1 MKISNNSLS
10 NRRLYLKST
19 ETLIDFSLEGAMSR
33 VTTEGCA
40 SASVKSL
47 PTDIISV
54 GTHGLWTQ
62 AAKGE
67 DGAFLHTQSVIY
79 TFDTPLDLSARP
91 MLTFAHSAYDGER
104 DSLYFKEVAEN
115 KYFVEKPDPLLV
127 SNAYMTVTLVGEVGE
142 VSRTMQ
148 ATNYGFNRYYAN
160 FAGEDVLDAVASIR
174 FTYTIEEAAEGWQ
187 GVCKLDTVKAGM
199 AVDFTFGGGGMETL
213 FEVENGSVLH
223 QNDKVVYTF
232 FGEGSSLTFP
242 DLTDAADTV
251 CDVFLPVKNTL
262 LLRLDSDMDTLD
274 LTVAFKTDG
283 EDFYSSDKQKA
294 FTLTGLSGGAT
305 AYLNLSD
312 HPKALGRLT
321 GVRLIPNTQ
330 ANGAL
335 TVSKLAFEQ
344 EKPIRPVAGDFVSCI
359 ADNGKHEITVTCA
372 VRPEYQGLPLEIYE
386 IFPHNIHENT
396 DELTLLATG
405 TAEAVTELS
414 FPLYGERVSRVSAW
428 FLGVIRLS
436 DGTPVYFD
444 SRTKVENW
452 RDVCTKNPYAFD
464 LPQRDFVVTDPLFG
478 AKGDGFTCDTKA
490 IQKALDAARDAGG
503 GRVVIPGDDS
513 PMGKRYLVTNLRLYS
528 HTELH
533 IEENALLWQSDDLK
547 HYDILPRFG
556 HNVAMTGIN
565 WPANH
570 SSGNF
575 PLLYAF
581 REEKIK
587 LTGPGTI
594 RMCDTESY
602 SEDGYFRFIGDNVCI
617 GCCDRMHVCP
627 VGIIECEDIE
637 VTDLS
642 IIRSSGVYMC
652 LAANKRGYF
661 GNIYMDE
668 SKCTGADGMWPSGSD
683 GMIFTRILLNNND
696 DGICMSSSYN
706 DPRDMLWYYAYPG
719 TVRGTKNVEL
729 SHSCFN
735 CYTFTASA
743 VSFCTWGTNA
753 PDLERQEVKHIN
765 IFDTILEG
773 RLSLGGWTDNPYYGK
788 FPFDG
793 SETDDFSP
801 VSHVTIKNCLLKSP
815 AGLGLRITD
824 CDNDF
829 GYRSPS
835 DFEYG
840 DFLRRPAERNP
851 NWRVGL
857 SNWGYDN
864 PDGVGQTELY
874 GISCAYIKPMRG
886 TPTNLWQGLYLTAG
900 AHTMTFQ
907 YKAAGTFCAFVRKP
921 YGEIL
926 ATSPVEGTVGGYSE
940 GHPWLD
946 GSFSFTVPEDGLY
959 HLGVAVDFK
968 ETVAVYATNF
978 HVDKK

>member
-1 MKISNNSLS
+1 MEISNNSLS
-10 NRRLYLKST
+10 NRRLYLKNLA
-19 ETLIDFSLEGAMSR
+19 TLLDFSREDALGA
-33 VTTEGCA
+33 VTNEGCA
-40 SASVKSL
+40 SVTVQTL
-47 PTDIISV
+47 PKDIVSE
-54 GTHGLWTQ
+54 GTHALRTV
-62 AAKGE
+62 AVREA
-67 DGAFLHTQSVIY
+67 DGSFAHVQTVTY
-79 TFDTPLDLSARP
+79 TFDEPFDLTTRP
-91 MLTFAHSAYDGER
+91 MITFAHSAYDGER
-104 DSLYFKEVAEN
+104 DSLYFQEVAEN
-115 KYFVEKPDPLLV
+115 KYFVEKPDPLLI
-127 SNAYMTVTLVGEVGE
+127 SQSYMTVTLVGEGGE

-160 FAGEDVLDAVASIR
+160 FAGEGILSSVAAIR

-213 FEVENGSVLH
+213 FEVENGQVIH
-223 QNDKVVYTF
+223 RDGAVVYDF
-232 FGEGSSLTFP
+232 AAEGSALTFP
-242 DLTDAADTV
+242 DLTAAANTV
-251 CDVFLPVKNTL
+251 CDVFLPIKNTV
-262 LLRLDSDMDTLD
+262 LLRLECPLDELDVTLS
-274 LTVAFKTDG
+274 FKTED
-283 EDFYSSDKQKA
+283 EDFYSPDKQKR
-294 FTLTGLSGGAT
+294 FSLTDLSAGAT
-305 AYLNLSD
+305 VYLNLSD
-312 HPKALGRLT
+312 HPKATGRLT
-321 GVRLIPNTQ
+321 GVRLLPH
-330 ANGAL
+330 AKENGTL
-335 TVSKLAFEQ
+335 TIRKLAFEQ
-344 EKPIRPVAGDFVSCI
+344 EKPIRPVSGEFVSCVV
-359 ADNGKHEITVTCA
+359 DKEQGTITVTCT
-372 VRPEYQGLPLEIYE
+372 VRPEFIGLPLEIYE
-386 IFPHNIHENT
+386 IFPHNIHENP
-396 DELTLLATG
+396 DELTLLAAG
-405 TAEAVTELS
+405 TAAADTKLS

-428 FLGVIRLS
+428 FLGVVRTA
-436 DGTPVYFD
+436 DGGFVCFD

-452 RDVCTKNPYAFD
+452 RDICTPNPYAFD
-464 LPQRDFVVTDPLFG
+464 LPQRDFVVTDPAFG
-478 AKGDGFTCDTKA
+478 AKGDGFTNDTAA

-503 GRVVIPGDDS
+503 GRVVIPGDAS
-513 PMGKRYLVTNLRLYS
+513 AMGKRYLVTNLRLYS
-528 HTELH
+528 YTELH
-533 IEENALLWQSDDLK
+533 IEENAILWQSDDLT
-547 HYDILPRFG
+547 HYSRLPRFG

-570 SSGNF
+570 SSGNY

-581 REEKIK
+581 REDQIK

-594 RMCDTESY
+594 RMCDTESR

-637 VTDLS
+637 VTDLN
-642 IIRSSGVYMC
+642 IIRSSGVYLC
-652 LAANKRGYF
+652 VSANKRGYF

-719 TVRGTKNVEL
+719 TVRGTRNVEL

-753 PDLERQEVKHIN
+753 PDLERQEVKHIH

-801 VSHVTIKNCLLKSP
+801 VNHVSIHDCWLKSP

-874 GISCAYIKPMRG
+874 GVSCAYIKPMRG
-886 TPTNLWQGLYLTAG
+886 APTNLWQGLYLTAG
-900 AHTMTFQ
+900 THTMTFK
-907 YKAAGTFCAFVRKP
+907 YKAAGSFCAFVRKP
-921 YGEIL
+921 YGETL
-926 ATSPVEGTVGGYSE
+926 ATSPVVGTVGGYSE
-940 GHPWLD
+940 GHPWLE
-946 GSFSFTVPEDGLY
+946 GSFTFTVPEDGLY
-959 HLGVAVDFK
+959 HLGLAVDLK

-978 HVDKK
+978 HVL

>member
-1 MKISNNSLS
+1 MNISNNSLS
-10 NRRLYLKST
+10 NRRLYLQNLS
-19 ETLIDFSLEGAMSR
+19 TLIDFSDVDALSH
-33 VTTEGCA
+33 VSTEGCA
-40 SASVKSL
+40 SVSVQEL
-47 PTDIISV
+47 PQDIISM
-54 GTHGLWTQ
+54 GIHGLRTT
-62 AAKGE
+62 AAQKKEG
-67 DGAFLHTQSVIY
+67 GFAHSQTVTY
-79 TFDTPLDLSARP
+79 TFENAVNLSERP
-91 MLTFAHSAYDGER
+91 MLTFAHSAYDGDR
-104 DSLYFKEVAEN
+104 DSLYFKEVSEN
-115 KYFVEKPDPLLV
+115 KYFVERPDPLLV
-127 SNAYMTVTLVGEVGE
+127 SESYMTVTLSGKGTQA
-142 VSRTMQ
+142 SRTMQ

-160 FAGEDVLDAVASIR
+160 FAGEELLSCVEAIS

-187 GVCKLDTVKAGM
+187 GVCKLDTVRAGM

-213 FEVENGSVLH
+213 FEVENG
-223 QNDKVVYTF
+223 KVTHK
-232 FGEGSSLTFP
+232 EGAVIYDFDADHSSLTFP
-242 DLTDAADTV
+242 DLTHAADTV
-251 CDVFLPVKNTL
+251 CDVFLPIKNTVL
-262 LLRLDSDMDTLD
+262 FRLESPMNELDVTL
-274 LTVAFKTDG
+274 AFKTEN
-283 EDFYSSDKQKA
+283 EDFYSPDKQKD
-294 FTLTGLSGGAT
+294 FTLTGLIEGAT
-305 AYLNLSD
+305 VYLNLSD
-312 HPKALGRLT
+312 HPKATGRLT
-321 GVRLIPNTQ
+321 GVRLIPHA
-330 ANGAL
+330 ANNGTL
-335 TVSKLAFEQ
+335 TIRKLAFEQ
-344 EKPIRPVAGDFVSCI
+344 EKPLRPEAGNFTSCI
-359 ADNGKHEITVTCA
+359 ADTTKGEITVTCT
-372 VRPEYQGLPLEIYE
+372 VKPEYVGLPLEIYE
-386 IFPHNIHENT
+386 IFPHNIHEKPS
-396 DELTLLATG
+396 ELTLLAS
-405 TAEAVTELS
+405 AEAAETVSLS

-428 FLGVIRLS
+428 FLGVVRTP
-436 DGTPVYFD
+436 DGGFVCFD

-452 RDVCTKNPYAFD
+452 RDICTPNPHPFA
-464 LPQRDFVVTDPLFG
+464 LPSRDFVVTDPFFG
-478 AKGDGFTCDTKA
+478 ARGDGFTNDTTA

-503 GRVVIPGDDS
+503 GRVVIPGDAS
-513 PMGKRYLVTNLRLYS
+513 LPGKRYLVTNLRLYS
-528 HTELH
+528 RTELH
-533 IEENALLWQSDDLK
+533 IEENAILWQSDDLR

-570 SSGNF
+570 SSGNY

-581 REEKIK
+581 REHEIK
-587 LTGPGTI
+587 VTGPGSI

-637 VTDLS
+637 VTDLN

-652 LAANKRGYF
+652 LASNKRGYF

-719 TVRGTKNVEL
+719 LVRGTKNIEL

-864 PDGVGQTELY
+864 PEGVGQTELY
-874 GISCAYIKPMRG
+874 GVSCAYIKPMRG
-886 TPTNLWQGLYLTAG
+886 TPVNLWQGLYLTAG
-900 AHTMTFQ
+900 EHTMTFT
-907 YKAAGTFCAFVRKP
+907 YKAAGQFEAFIRLP
-921 YGEIL
+921 YGETL
-926 ATSPVEGTVGGYSE
+926 KATPIDGSVGGYSE
-940 GHPWLD
+940 GHPWLK
-946 GSFSFTVPEDGLY
+946 GSFTFTVPKDGLY
-959 HLGVAVDFK
+959 HLGIQTDFK
-968 ETVAVYATNF
+968 KTIAVYATDF
-978 HVDKK
+978 HVN

>member
-1 MKISNNSLS
+1 MQISNNSLA
-10 NRRLYLKST
+10 NRRLYLKNT
-19 ETLIDFSLEGAMSR
+19 VTLIDFSHEAALSF
-33 VTTEGCA
+33 VTVDEGCA
-40 SASVKSL
+40 EVSIQTLSKDLV
-47 PTDIISV
+47 SV
-54 GTHGLWTQ
+54 GTHALRIA
-62 AAKGE
+62 AAKGG
-67 DGAFLHTQSVIY
+67 DGSFLHRQTVTY
-79 TFDTPLDLSARP
+79 TFTSPVDLSCRP
-91 MLTFAHSAYDGER
+91 MITFAHSAYDGER
-104 DSLYFKEVAEN
+104 DSLYFQEVSEN
-115 KYFVEKPDPLLV
+115 KYFVERPDPLLV
-127 SNAYMTVTLVGEVGE
+127 SHAYMTVTLVGAEE
-142 VSRTMQ
+142 EISRTMQ

-160 FAGEDVLDAVASIR
+160 FAGEELLSSVEAIR
-174 FTYTIEEAAEGWQ
+174 FTYIVDEEAEGWQ
-187 GVCKLDTVKAGM
+187 GICKLDTVKAGM
-199 AVDFTFGGGGMETL
+199 AVDFTFAGSGMEAL
-213 FEVENGSVLH
+213 FEVENGTVIH
-223 QNDKVVYTF
+223 RNDAVVYDF
-232 FGEGSSLTFP
+232 SADGSCLTFP
-242 DLTDAADTV
+242 DLTHATDTV
-251 CDVFLPVKNTL
+251 CDVFLPIKNTVL
-262 LLRLDSDMDTLD
+262 FRLESTEDVMDGTLS
-274 LTVAFKTDG
+274 FKTED
-283 EDFYSSDKQKA
+283 EDFYSADKEKR
-294 FTLTGLSGGAT
+294 FTLTGLSEGAT
-305 AYLNLSD
+305 VYLNLSD
-312 HPKALGRLT
+312 HPKATGRLT
-321 GVRLIPNTQ
+321 GFKLTPHAVKAGRLIIRK
-330 ANGAL
+330 
-335 TVSKLAFEQ
+335 VAFEQ
-344 EKPIRPVAGDFVSCI
+344 EKAIRPVAGEFSSCL
-359 ADNGKHEITVTCA
+359 ADIQKGEIVATCSIK
-372 VRPEYQGLPLEIYE
+372 PEYVGLPLEIYE
-386 IFPHNIHENT
+386 IFPHNIHEKL
-396 DELTLLATG
+396 DELTLLAAG
-405 TAEAVTELS
+405 IAEAVTTLS

-428 FLGVIRLS
+428 FLGVIRTS
-436 DGTPVYFD
+436 DGGFVCFD
-444 SRTKVENW
+444 SRARVENW
-452 RDVCTKNPYAFD
+452 RDICTPNPHPFD
-464 LPQRDFVVTDPLFG
+464 LPSLDFVVTDSAFG
-478 AKGDGFTCDTKA
+478 AKGNGFTNDTYA

-503 GRVVIPGDDS
+503 GRVVIPGDAS

-533 IEENALLWQSDDLK
+533 IEENAVLWQSDDLR

-570 SSGNF
+570 SSGNY

-581 REEKIK
+581 REDQIK
-587 LTGPGTI
+587 VTGPGSI
-594 RMCDTESY
+594 RMCDTESR

-637 VTDLS
+637 VTDLN

-652 LAANKRGYF
+652 LASNKRGYF

-719 TVRGTKNVEL
+719 MVRGTKNVEL

-801 VSHVTIKNCLLKSP
+801 VSHVTIKNCWLKSP

-864 PDGVGQTELY
+864 PEGVGQTELY
-874 GISCAYIKPMRG
+874 GVSCAYIKPMRG
-886 TPTNLWQGLYLTAG
+886 IPANLWQGLYLTEG
-900 AHTMTFQ
+900 EHTMTFK
-907 YKAAGTFCAFVRKP
+907 YKAAGRFEAFIRLP
-921 YGEIL
+921 YGDTLE
-926 ATSPVEGTVGGYSE
+926 TTPVDGTVGGYSE
-940 GHPWLD
+940 GHPWFE
-946 GSFSFTVPEDGLY
+946 GSFTFRVPSDGLY
-959 HLGVAVDFK
+959 HLGVTTDIK
-968 ETVAVYATNF
+968 ETVAVYATDF
-978 HVDKK
+978 HVT

>member
-1 MKISNNSLS
+1 MKISGNSLS
-10 NRRLYLKST
+10 NRRLYLKNT
-19 ETLIDFSLEGAMSR
+19 EVLIDFSVAEVLPHVS
-33 VTTEGCA
+33 TEGCA
-40 SASVKSL
+40 RVSVQTL
-47 PTDIISV
+47 PPDLISV
-54 GTHGLWTQ
+54 GTHGLRTV
-62 AAKGE
+62 AAKE
-67 DGAFLHTQSVIY
+67 RDGQFVHAQTVSY
-79 TFDTPLDLSARP
+79 TFDAPMDLTARP
-91 MLTFAHSAYDGER
+91 MITFAHSAYDGER
-104 DSLYFKEVAEN
+104 DSLYFKEVSEN

-127 SNAYMTVTLVGEVGE
+127 SQSYMTVTLVGEGRE

-160 FAGEDVLDAVASIR
+160 FAGEGVLSSVTAIR
-174 FTYTIEEAAEGWQ
+174 FTYTIDEAAEGWQ

-213 FEVENGSVLH
+213 FEVENG
-223 QNDKVVYTF
+223 KVTHRDGAVIYDF
-232 FGEGSSLTFP
+232 DADGSSLAFP
-242 DLTDAADTV
+242 DLTDGADTV
-251 CDVFLPVKNTL
+251 CDVFLPIKNTV
-262 LLRLDSDMDTLD
+262 LLRLECPIDVLDVTL
-274 LTVAFKTDG
+274 AFKTEE
-283 EDFYSSDKQKA
+283 EDFYSPDKQKGFA
-294 FTLTGLSGGAT
+294 LTGLAEGAT
-305 AYLNLSD
+305 VYLNLSD
-312 HPKALGRLT
+312 HPKAMGRLT
-321 GVRLIPNTQ
+321 GVKLIPHAKKT
-330 ANGAL
+330 GTL
-335 TVSKLAFEQ
+335 TIRKLAFEQ
-344 EKPIRPVAGDFVSCI
+344 EKPIRPMSGDFVSCV
-359 ADNGKHEITVTCA
+359 ADKEKGIITVTCS
-372 VRPEYQGLPLEIYE
+372 VRPEFIGLPVEIYE
-386 IFPHNIHENT
+386 IFPHNIHENL
-396 DELTLLATG
+396 DELTLLAAG
-405 TAEAVTELS
+405 TAEAVTKLS
-414 FPLYGERVSRVSAW
+414 FPLYGERVSRISAW
-428 FLGVIRLS
+428 FLGVIRTP
-436 DGTPVYFD
+436 DGGFVCFD

-452 RDVCTKNPYAFD
+452 QEICTANPYAFD
-464 LPQRDFVVTDPLFG
+464 LPHRDFVVTDPAFD
-478 AKGDGFTCDTKA
+478 ARGDGFTNDTAA

-503 GRVVIPGDDS
+503 GRVVIPGDTS
-513 PMGKRYLVTNLRLYS
+513 AMGKRYLVTNLRLYS
-528 HTELH
+528 YTELH
-533 IEENALLWQSDDLK
+533 IEENAILWQSDDLT
-547 HYDILPRFG
+547 HYSCLPRFG

-570 SSGNF
+570 SSGNY

-581 REEKIK
+581 REDKIK
-587 LTGPGTI
+587 VTGPGTI
-594 RMCDTESY
+594 RMCDTESR

-637 VTDLS
+637 VTDLN

-652 LAANKRGYF
+652 LAGNKRGYF
-661 GNIYMDE
+661 GSIYMDE

-753 PDLERQEVKHIN
+753 PDLERQEVKHIH

-801 VSHVTIKNCLLKSP
+801 VSHVSIHDCWLKSP

-874 GISCAYIKPMRG
+874 GVSCAYVKPMRG

-900 AHTMTFQ
+900 EHTMSFR

-926 ATSPVEGTVGGYSE
+926 ATSPVAGTVGGYSE
-940 GHPWLD
+940 GHPWLE
-946 GSFSFTVPEDGLY
+946 GSFTFTLPEDGLY
-959 HLGVAVDFK
+959 HLGVEVDLR
-968 ETVAVYATNF
+968 ETVMAYVTDF
-978 HVDKK
+978 HVD

>member
-1 MKISNNSLS
+1 MNISRDSLS
-10 NRRLYLKST
+10 NRRLYMKNT
-19 ETLIDFSLEGAMSR
+19 AVLIDFSQPDTLSH
-33 VTTEGCA
+33 VTAEGCA
-40 SASVKSL
+40 EVSVQNL
-47 PTDIISV
+47 PKDMISE
-54 GTHGLWTQ
+54 GECGLRTL
-62 AAKGE
+62 AARGA
-67 DGAFLHTQSVIY
+67 DGQFLHRQTATY
-79 TFDTPLDLSARP
+79 AFDTPRNLSESP
-91 MLTFAHSAYDGER
+91 LITFAHSAYDGPL

-115 KYFVEKPDPLLV
+115 KYFVERPDPLLV
-127 SNAYMTVTLVGEVGE
+127 SLSYMTVTLTGGGKSA
-142 VSRTMQ
+142 SRTMQ

-160 FAGEDVLDAVASIR
+160 FAGEDILSSVEAIS

-187 GVCKLDTVKAGM
+187 GVCKLDTVKAGT
-199 AVDFTFGGGGMETL
+199 AVDFTFSGGGMDSL
-213 FEVENGSVLH
+213 FEVERGG
-223 QNDKVVYTF
+223 VVHRNNAVFYDF
-232 FGEGSSLTFP
+232 AAEGSSLTFP

-251 CDVFLPVKNTL
+251 CDVFLPIKNTVL
-262 LLRLDSDMDTLD
+262 FRLSCDADTLRIT
-274 LTVAFKTDG
+274 LAFKTEE
-283 EDFYSSDKQKA
+283 EDFYSSDKAKD
-294 FTLTGLSGGAT
+294 FELKGLTEGAT
-305 AYLNLSD
+305 VYLNLSD
-312 HPKALGRLT
+312 HPKATGRLT
-321 GVRLIPNTQ
+321 GIKLLPHADRDGTLIIR
-330 ANGAL
+330 
-335 TVSKLAFEQ
+335 KLAFEQ
-344 EKPIRPVAGDFVSCI
+344 EKIIRPAAGRFTACVADTAKG
-359 ADNGKHEITVTCA
+359 EITVTCE
-372 VRPEYQGLPLEIYE
+372 VKPEYLGMPLEIYE
-386 IFPHNIHENT
+386 IYPHNIHENT
-396 DELTLLATG
+396 KELLLLASGLAEST
-405 TAEAVTELS
+405 TALT

-428 FLGVIRLS
+428 FLGVIRTP
-436 DGTPVYFD
+436 DGAEVFFD

-452 RDVCTKNPYAFD
+452 RDICTPNPHAFS
-464 LPQRDFVVTDPLFG
+464 LPDRDFVVTDPAFG

-490 IQKALDAARDAGG
+490 IQMALDAARDAGG

-513 PMGKRYLVTNLRLYS
+513 PEGKRYLVTNLRLYS
-528 HTELH
+528 YTELH
-533 IEENALLWQSDDLK
+533 IEENAVLWQSDDLK
-547 HYDILPRFG
+547 HYDVLPRFG
-556 HNVAMTGIN
+556 HNVAMTGVN

-581 REEKIK
+581 REDCIK

-594 RMCDTESY
+594 RRCDTESR

-637 VTDLS
+637 VTDLN

-652 LAANKRGYF
+652 LASNCRGYF

-719 TVRGTKNVEL
+719 MVRGTKHIEL

-753 PDLERQEVKHIN
+753 PDLERQEVKYIS

-801 VSHVTIKNCLLKSP
+801 VNHVSIKNCWLKSP

-829 GYRSPS
+829 GYHSPS

-864 PDGVGQTELY
+864 PDGVGQIELY
-874 GISCAYIKPMRG
+874 GTSCAYLKPMRG
-886 TPTNLWQGLYLTAG
+886 TPANLWQGLYLTAG
-900 AHTMTFQ
+900 THTMTFA
-907 YKAAGTFCAFVRKP
+907 YKASGIFKAFVRRP
-921 YGEIL
+921 SGDVL
-926 ATSPVEGTVGGYSE
+926 AETPVQGTVGGYSE
-940 GHPWLD
+940 GHPWME
-946 GSFSFTVPEDGLY
+946 GRFTFTIPEDGLY
-959 HLGVAVDFK
+959 HVGIGADLR
-968 ETVAVYATNF
+968 ETVMVYATDF
-978 HVDKK
+978 HMD